1 MIIECKNC
9 LKKFT
14 VKDSDIP
21 IKGRTVQCG
30 DCSTQWFQMPIL
42 PAVTTNILDVK
53 KDFSKISSSVSA
65 DNLEVEDD
73 VSHDLSENEFLASD
87 GKNYKFLG
95 SQWAEMLPSGKS
107 GKLAR
112 KKISTELNK
121 LVSRKQV
128 KKNKIIQKSNQ
139 SVGAAVEGAASAATE
154 AASTTNQYQEKQN
167 NGMGIFSFLIVFIIS
182 VAAIILL
189 LDTFKH
195 QFISFFPNL
204 DNYLVYIFET
214 LNNIYIIIK
223 DLFNNYK

>member
-14 VKDSDIP
+14 VRDIDIP

-30 DCSTQWFQMPIL
+30 NCSTQWLQMPITAL
-42 PAVTTNILDVK
+42 VTTEDLDV
-53 KDFSKISSSVSA
+53 
-65 DNLEVEDD
+65 DD
-73 VSHDLSENEFLASD
+73 VDQDYSKNEFIASD

-95 SQWAEMLPSGKS
+95 SQWAEVLPSGKA
-107 GKLAR
+107 GRLAK
-112 KKISTELNK
+112 KKISKELNK
-121 LVSRKQV
+121 LAGITQV
-128 KKNKIIQKSNQ
+128 KKSKTIDKSNQ
-139 SVGAAVEGAASAATE
+139 SA
-154 AASTTNQYQEKQN
+154 NQYQETEAR
-167 NGMGIFSFLIVFIIS
+167 GMGIFSFLIVLVIF

-195 QFISFFPNL
+195 QLVPFFPKL

-223 DLFNNYK
+223 DLINSYK

>member
-9 LKKFT
+9 LKKFA

-21 IKGRTVQCG
+21 SRGRTVQCG
-30 DCSTQWFQMPIL
+30 NCSRRWLQMPIHS
-42 PAVTTNILDVK
+42 AVTTDNLDVEK
-53 KDFSKISSSVSA
+53 NSSKISSSDTS
-65 DNLEVEDD
+65 DNLDVDD
-73 VSHDLSENEFLASD
+73 DSSQDLSKNEFMASD

-107 GKLAR
+107 GRLAR
-112 KKISTELNK
+112 KKISKELNK
-121 LVSRKQV
+121 LAGGKQV
-128 KKNKIIQKSNQ
+128 EKNKAIQESNQ
-139 SVGAAVEGAASAATE
+139 SV
-154 AASTTNQYQEKQN
+154 NQYQEKQN
-167 NGMGIFSFLIVFIIS
+167 NGMGIFSFLIVLVIS

-195 QFISFFPNL
+195 HLISFFPNL
-204 DNYLVYIFET
+204 DNYLVYVFET

>member
-9 LKKFT
+9 LKNFA

-21 IKGRTVQCG
+21 SRGRTVQCG
-30 DCSTQWFQMPIL
+30 NCSTQWLQMPIHS
-42 PAVTTNILDVK
+42 AVTTDNLDVEK
-53 KDFSKISSSVSA
+53 KSSEISSSVTS
-65 DNLEVEDD
+65 DNLDVDD
-73 VSHDLSENEFLASD
+73 DSGQDLSKNEFMASD
-87 GKNYKFLG
+87 GKKYKFLG

-112 KKISTELNK
+112 KKISKELK
-121 LVSRKQV
+121 ELAGKKQV
-128 KKNKIIQKSNQ
+128 KKNKTIQESNQ
-139 SVGAAVEGAASAATE
+139 SV
-154 AASTTNQYQEKQN
+154 NQYQEKQD
-167 NGMGIFSFLIVFIIS
+167 NGMGIFSFLMISVIS

-195 QFISFFPNL
+195 QLIPFFPNL
-204 DNYLVYIFET
+204 DNYLVYVFET